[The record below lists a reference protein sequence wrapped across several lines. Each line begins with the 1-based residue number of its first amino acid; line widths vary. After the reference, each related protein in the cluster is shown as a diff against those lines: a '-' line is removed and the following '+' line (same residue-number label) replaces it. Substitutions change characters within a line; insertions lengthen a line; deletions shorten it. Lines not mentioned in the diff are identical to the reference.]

1 MRQESSKLKNKQKV
15 RILKN
20 PRLRK
25 IRYELRTLL
34 SLEYYKKRKEL
45 YKRSGD
51 IRGDKSI
58 SYDERKE
65 RLKRLL
71 KDIEKLKLTFHRSTI
86 SCWVCGDRM
95 NDLIQDPDSLFWFC
109 VNCHQDFQFY

>member
-34 SLEYYKKRKEL
+34 SLELGKRIKEL
-45 YKRSGD
+45 NKHPDTSLN
-51 IRGDKSI
+51 
-58 SYDERKE
+58 YDERKE
-65 RLKRLL
+65 RLKRRL
-71 KDIEKLKLTFHRSTI
+71 KDLEKLKLTFHRSPI

-95 NDLIQDPDSLFWFC
+95 NDLIQDSDSLFWFC
-109 VNCHQDFQFY
+109 VNCHQDFRFY